1 MIKESGEM
9 YLETIYVLS
18 KDNPDIHAVELSQAM
33 GISKA
38 SVSRAL
44 GRLKNEGCITV
55 DSDDHIRFTDKGLS
69 IAQKIF
75 ERHEVL
81 TKLLVSIGVDEDTA
95 ARDACK
101 IEHAISDTT
110 FEAIKSHAAV
120 IK

>member
-18 KDNPDIHAVELSQAM
+18 RDNPDVHAVELSQAM

-44 GRLKNEGCITV
+44 GRLKNEECITV
-55 DSDDHIRFTDKGLS
+55 DSDDHIRFTDKGLTL
-69 IAQKIF
+69 AKKIF

-81 TKLLVSIGVDEDTA
+81 TSLLERLGVDEQTA
-95 ARDACK
+95 AQDACK

-110 FEAIKSHAAV
+110 FEAIKSFAS
-120 IK
+120 KLS